1 MKKITK
7 YIYNQVAAN
16 QLSHHDAKIMLMEL
30 QRQAANTG
38 NETAIIGMAGKFP
51 KAANLDEYWHNL
63 IHGVNCIDNFPETRI
78 SDFRDQC
85 AQSAMVRLLTGF
97 SPADTNAGDNDLYG
111 KGGYLSEVDK
121 FDAAFFRIPPGEA
134 TFMDPLQR
142 IFLETV
148 YEAIEDAGYG
158 GKKIIGIKAGVF
170 VGKDHTSPTMY
181 RYLTEPDPMH
191 LTGSWTGILASRIS
205 HIFNFRGPSMVI
217 DTACSSGL
225 AALHEACRALFHNEC
240 DLAIAGGI
248 HIQLF
253 PGKKDSNFTM
263 TMVESPDERVR
274 TFDKDANGTA
284 WGEGAG
290 VVILKPLHKAL
301 ADHDHVYAV
310 IKGSAINN
318 DGTSSGIT
326 APNADAQK
334 EVILRAW
341 KEAGIN
347 PETISYIEAHGTGTK
362 LGDPIEIK
370 GITSAFNEFTD
381 KKQFCGIG
389 SVKTNVGHLVAASG
403 LASIIKV
410 VLALKHHQIPPS
422 INFNSPNPYINF
434 CDSPVYMND
443 QIRSWEPGGDYPRRA
458 GISAFGFSGTNCH
471 IILDEA
477 PAVPREPMA
486 NQGRPWILTISARN
500 KNGLQELLKK
510 YRVFFANVT
519 ESDLADICYT
529 ANTGRGHYL
538 YRIAFRI
545 ENLKDIQA
553 KLARLE
559 TKDPAEIHE
568 PGIYVGL
575 HQTAADHKTVR
586 EENDINEMERRRLT
600 ALADQKLNQF
610 LTTSGGTADSRE
622 FGETLCQFY
631 VQGADVDWDQLYRN
645 QNVTRISLPVYPL
658 ERVKYWAKPNKTVIK
673 GVNPQNSTPFNRNGV
688 PEPEWKIN
696 TGVEYAAPRDE
707 IETKLWIL
715 WQEVLGVE
723 RFGIHDN
730 FFELGG
736 HSLMVYQLVEK
747 AKRFGLD
754 IADIDFFT
762 ANTIAQIAA
771 RIRQDDQTGEI
782 SGMVEDEVPLI
793 PVQNCFFERRFPN
806 PHHWNASVMI
816 YGREGFDAAILHRVF
831 TKIVEYHDALR
842 MVFQKAD
849 GKIIQ
854 YNRGLDGVL
863 FDFKVLDF
871 TNILEPTKQ
880 IEMEAEKIQGSI
892 DLENGPLM
900 KIGLFKTKNGDHLL
914 ITVHHL
920 VFDGES
926 SKILMEDLQTGYLQ
940 ALNGEDIQFKHKTS
954 SFKEWAVQLHN
965 YGHGEKILQELDY
978 WRNIEETTIRSLP
991 KDNIVNDRSFRYSK
1005 IVTAFMPEEATTG
1018 LLKKRPDD
1026 LSVQETLLIALGL
1039 ALKDWTG
1046 ESKALIRL
1054 IGNGRNLASGG
1065 IRLSRTIGWLSISYP
1080 VILDMSHTDAGLG
1093 NLSQLIRYT
1102 RDALR
1107 SIPGNG
1113 AGYDILRFITLPLN
1127 EELPK
1132 FKAAPEIIFNF
1143 LGFMNDGDRNLPVE
1157 ESKISMGFIKS
1168 PESPKEYVI
1177 DITAAVLSGKLSIS
1191 LDYHCL
1197 EYHESTMLHLLELY
1211 LRNLKRIMT
1220 LRDEE

>member
-1 MKKITK
+1 MKTVAK
-7 YIYNQVAAN
+7 YIYDQVAAN
-16 QLSHHDAKIMLMEL
+16 RLSHHEAKIMLMEL
-30 QRQAANTG
+30 QRQAADTG

-51 KAANLDEYWHNL
+51 KAADLDEYWHNL
-63 IHGVNCIDNFPETRI
+63 IQGVNCIGCFPEPRFQ
-78 SDFRDQC
+78 DFRDQC
-85 AQSAMVRLLTGF
+85 AQTDMAALFAGF
-97 SPADTNAGDNDLYG
+97 APGEANAGDTESYG

-121 FDAAFFRIPPGEA
+121 FDAAFFRILPGEA
-134 TFMDPLQR
+134 IFMDPVQR

-158 GKKIIGIKAGVF
+158 GKKITGAKAGVF
-170 VGKDHTSPTMY
+170 VGKDHTVPAVY

-205 HIFNFRGPSMVI
+205 HVFNFRGPSMVI

-225 AALHEACRALFHNEC
+225 AALHEACRALSHQEC

-253 PGKKDSNFTM
+253 PGKTADTNFMM
-263 TMVESPDERVR
+263 TMVESADECIR
-274 TFDKDANGTA
+274 TFDKDANGTV

-290 VVILKPLHKAL
+290 VVILKPLSKAL
-301 ADHDHVYAV
+301 ADHDHIYAV

-318 DGTSSGIT
+318 DGTSSGLT

-334 EVILRAW
+334 EVLIRAW

-370 GITSAFNEFTD
+370 GLTSAFRQFTD

-389 SVKTNVGHLVAASG
+389 SAKANLGHLVAASG
-403 LASIIKV
+403 LASLIKV
-410 VLALKHHQIPPS
+410 VLALKHHQLPPS

-434 CDSPVYMND
+434 CDSPVYVND
-443 QIRSWEPGGDYPRRA
+443 RIRPWEPGGDYPRRA

-471 IILDEA
+471 VVLEEA

-486 NQGRPWILTISARN
+486 NQDCPWILAISARSE
-500 KNGLQELLKK
+500 NGLQELLQK
-510 YRVFFANVT
+510 YRVFFENAT
-519 ESDLADICYT
+519 ESDLAHICYT
-529 ANTGRGHYL
+529 ANTGRGHYP

-553 KLARLE
+553 KLARSE
-559 TKDPAEIHE
+559 TSDPAEIHE
-568 PGIYVGL
+568 PGIYLGL
-575 HQTAADHKTVR
+575 SQRAADHQTVR
-586 EENDINEMERRRLT
+586 EEETERRRLT
-600 ALADQKLNQF
+600 ALADQKLNQY
-610 LTTSGGTADSRE
+610 LTASGGIAASRE
-622 FGETLCQFY
+622 FGDTLCQLY
-631 VQGADVDWDQLYRN
+631 VQGADIDWDQLYRN
-645 QNVTRISLPVYPL
+645 EKITRISLPVYPL
-658 ERVKYWAKPNKTVIK
+658 ERLKYWAKPKKTVPRA
-673 GVNPQNSTPFNRNGV
+673 VNPQSSLPSSQNGLS
-688 PEPEWKIN
+688 EPGGELN
-696 TGVEYAAPRDE
+696 TGAGSMAPQDE
-707 IETKLWIL
+707 IETRLRIL
-715 WQEVLGVE
+715 WQEVLGLEQV
-723 RFGIHDN
+723 GIHDS

-736 HSLMVYQLVEK
+736 HSLLVYQLVAK
-747 AKRFGLD
+747 AKQSGLD
-754 IADIDFFT
+754 IVETDFFT

-793 PVQNCFFERRFPN
+793 PVQSCFLERRFPN
-806 PHHWNASVMI
+806 PHHWNASIMI

-831 TKIVEYHDALR
+831 TKIVEHHDALR

-914 ITVHHL
+914 ITIHHL

-926 SKILMEDLQTGYLQ
+926 SNILMEDLQTGYLQ
-940 ALNGEDIQFKHKTS
+940 ALNGEDIQFKNKTS

-1005 IVTAFMPEEATTG
+1005 IVTAFMPEEAATG

-1054 IGNGRNLASGG
+1054 IGNGRNLVSGG

-1093 NLSQLIRYT
+1093 NLSQQIRYT

-1211 LRNLKRIMT
+1211 LRNLKRILT